1 MADLLVQK
9 GFSVKRAAK
18 DGQAALTLHVV
29 PSSFVFETDDKGKI
43 QATALNANK
52 GNIYLYD
59 GLKPIKPD
67 TIQVKPYNCNASV
80 NGNVLSFDSIN
91 PNQVCGK
98 VEITATYKG
107 QTRTAI
113 AEFYVSKQ
121 KWFNQ
126 QLIEEQGKFE
136 SFVEEYL
143 YDQKGIEKQFTAI
156 RQTTDKITLEVK
168 KGNINTTNLLKGSS
182 LRFHEL
188 SLVEGTTHNISTHST
203 CTLKAQDGYSHNKFP
218 YIDINASGYT
228 ADFTPGARFWTY
240 LKKDKT
246 YTFSMWY
253 RFLNT
258 SSSNIA
264 LSVVLSDRYNGN
276 LKSWIYPRNK
286 YIANKRNEWQQW
298 IEQYDIKE
306 DGWYMF
312 APVLIRNGH
321 VLFSEVQLEEGN
333 QATRWVDPDKEER
346 LRRAGIDLD
355 LERIILQAN
364 KVYTKNS
371 KGETTSLVDEEG
383 NFKASSLQTF
393 DNGKEGHI
401 IIKGNTEA
409 YYKPGLQHP
418 SRWIGY
424 EAGEWVERMYDDNG
438 NLIWEDGKFGKQF
451 KMRPEQWEI
460 IAERYISTHSDLK
473 ALFAAYTSNTLKQ
486 IFIDSRQTQK
496 EVEKYTAA
504 RDVRGNIIA
513 SDTTDY
519 TTAKQRDGK
528 VFIRGLA
535 FNGLN
540 GLRSNNLSGLGGTI
554 GEIGGTIG
562 EIGGGLSP
570 TLPTSNVTPFT
581 GFIKAS
587 EAKKIVPQ
595 KPDTSHMTTQEEK
608 IALDFFYKNL
618 VPHWYTR
625 LREEYSLQ
633 NVYNVR
639 FRDGV
644 PYYFVKVLQYQDGVL
659 VNTFIM
665 YANEE
670 DVL

>member
-43 QATALNANK
+43 QSTTLNANK

-80 NGNVLSFDSIN
+80 NGNVLSFESIT
-91 PNQVCGK
+91 PNEVCGK
-98 VEITATYKG
+98 VEITATYIG

-126 QLIEEQGKFE
+126 QLIEEQNKFE
-136 SFVEEYL
+136 RFVEEYQ
-143 YDQKGIEKQFTAI
+143 YDQKGIEKQFTAF

-182 LRFHEL
+182 LRFSEL

-228 ADFTPGARFWTY
+228 TDFTPGARFWTY

-258 SSSNIA
+258 LSSNIA

-333 QATRWVDPDKEER
+333 QATRWVDPDKDER
-346 LRRAGIDLD
+346 FRRAGIDLD

-364 KVYTKNS
+364 RVYIRNS
-371 KGETTSLVDEEG
+371 KGEQTAAIDQDG
-383 NFKASSLQTF
+383 NLIAGTLRTK
-393 DNGKEGHI
+393 DNGGGYIYMHDNLQE
-401 IIKGNTEA
+401 
-409 YYKPGLQHP
+409 YYKHGANHP
-418 SRWIGY
+418 SRRIGY
-424 EAGEWVERMYDDNG
+424 IGNDWVDQRLSDDGNVIWEMNERGIVHYQTPERWVHVSDAYITTIEDIKKFFLINQERTL
-438 NLIWEDGKFGKQF
+438 NLIFN
-451 KMRPEQWEI
+451 
-460 IAERYISTHSDLK
+460 S
-473 ALFAAYTSNTLKQ
+473 SNHKSATLK
-486 IFIDSRQTQK
+486 
-496 EVEKYTAA
+496 EYVAA
-504 RDVRGNIIA
+504 RDVNGNIISSA
-513 SDTTDY
+513 GVTVEEGQ
-519 TTAKQRDGK
+519 ANDGK
-528 VFIRGLA
+528 LFYTSQYNEG
-535 FNGLN
+535 F
-540 GLRSNNLSGLGGTI
+540 SLGDRF
-554 GEIGGTIG
+554 E
-562 EIGGGLSP
+562 LDNDKFS
-570 TLPTSNVTPFT
+570 SPFT
-581 GFIKAS
+581 GLILAT
-587 EAKKIVPQ
+587 
-595 KPDTSHMTTQEEK
+595 KPMHYYPFNNQNDQTAIPPE
-608 IALDFFYKNL
+608 
-618 VPHWYTR
+618 YTKFR
-625 LREEYSLQ
+625 QLYGVEDY
-633 NVYNVR
+633 YNVDFNR
-639 FRDGV
+639 PVEWAYINIYKAGRRIGSHRMFRN
-644 PYYFVKVLQYQDGVL
+644 K
-659 VNTFIM
+659 
-665 YANEE
+665 
-670 DVL
+670 

>member
-1 MADLLVQK
+1 MIAQNI
-9 GFSVKRAAK
+9 FSVKRAAK
-18 DGQAALTLHVV
+18 DGQAALTLHVS

-52 GNIYLYD
+52 GSIYLYD
-59 GLKPIKPD
+59 GLKPITPD
-67 TIQVKPYNCNASV
+67 AINIKPYNCTASIS
-80 NGNVLSFDSIN
+80 GNVLSFDSIN

-121 KWFNQ
+121 RWNDAEFTTIK
-126 QLIEEQGKFE
+126 GKFE
-136 SFVEEYL
+136 SIQEEFERV
-143 YDQKGIEKQFTAI
+143 DGEI
-156 RQTTDKITLEVK
+156 TDTKSTINQLPEKITLEVLRHEN
-168 KGNINTTNLLKGSS
+168 GINLLKGAS

-333 QATRWVDPDKEER
+333 KATPWTNPDKEER
-346 LRRAGIDLD
+346 FRRAGLDLD

-364 KVYTKNS
+364 KVYIKNS
-371 KGETTSLVDEEG
+371 KGELIAAID
-383 NFKASSLQTF
+383 Q
-393 DNGKEGHI
+393 D
-401 IIKGNTEA
+401 
-409 YYKPGLQHP
+409 
-418 SRWIGY
+418 
-424 EAGEWVERMYDDNG
+424 G
-438 NLIWEDGKFGKQF
+438 NLIAGTLRTKDNGGGYIYLHDNLQEYYKHGANHPLRRIGYIGNDWVDQRLSDDGNVIWEMNERGIVHYQTPERWVHVSDAYITTIEDIKKFFLINQGRTLYLIF
-451 KMRPEQWEI
+451 N
-460 IAERYISTHSDLK
+460 S
-473 ALFAAYTSNTLKQ
+473 SNHKSATLK
-486 IFIDSRQTQK
+486 
-496 EVEKYTAA
+496 EYVAA
-504 RDVRGNIIA
+504 RDVNGNIISSA
-513 SDTTDY
+513 GVTVEEGQ
-519 TTAKQRDGK
+519 ANDGK
-528 VFIRGLA
+528 LFYTSQY
-535 FNGLN
+535 NG
-540 GLRSNNLSGLGGTI
+540 GFSLGGRFN
-554 GEIGGTIG
+554 
-562 EIGGGLSP
+562 LDDDKFS
-570 TLPTSNVTPFT
+570 SPFT
-581 GFIKAS
+581 GLILATKPTHYYPFNNQSGQTAIPPEYTKFRQLYGVEDYYYVDFNRPVEWAYINIYKAGRR
-587 EAKKIVPQ
+587 IG
-595 KPDTSHMTTQEEK
+595 SHRM
-608 IALDFFYKNL
+608 
-618 VPHWYTR
+618 
-625 LREEYSLQ
+625 
-633 NVYNVR
+633 
-639 FRDGV
+639 FRN
-644 PYYFVKVLQYQDGVL
+644 K
-659 VNTFIM
+659 
-665 YANEE
+665 
-670 DVL
+670 

>member
-43 QATALNANK
+43 QSTTLNANK

-80 NGNVLSFDSIN
+80 NGNVLSFESIT
-91 PNQVCGK
+91 PNEVCGK
-98 VEITATYKG
+98 VEITATYIG

-121 KWFNQ
+121 RWNDAEFTTIK
-126 QLIEEQGKFE
+126 GKFE
-136 SFVEEYL
+136 SIQEEFERVDDEITDTKSTFNQLPEKITFEVLRHENGINLIKGGSLEYPELLDLRNHPEYITINNYGNLCKKSITLKRGYVGTDDHTVAYFPRQILKANTDYTISCWVCSDGYL
-143 YDQKGIEKQFTAI
+143 YI
-156 RQTTDKITLEVK
+156 
-168 KGNINTTNLLKGSS
+168 SCP
-182 LRFHEL
+182 LR
-188 SLVEGTTHNISTHST
+188 
-203 CTLKAQDGYSHNKFP
+203 
-218 YIDINASGYT
+218 
-228 ADFTPGARFWTY
+228 
-240 LKKDKT
+240 
-246 YTFSMWY
+246 YTFDGPPIDWVQAAPP
-253 RFLNT
+253 NT
-258 SSSNIA
+258 NGKYQHFEFTFNTGVNTFA
-264 LSVVLSDRYNGN
+264 HFYLSAR
-276 LKSWIYPRNK
+276 RNVN
-286 YIANKRNEWQQW
+286 ATVT
-298 IEQYDIKE
+298 D
-306 DGWYMF
+306 
-312 APVLIRNGH
+312 L
-321 VLFSEVQLEEGN
+321 QLEEGKK
-333 QATRWVDPDKEER
+333 ATSWTNPDKYER
-346 LRRAGIDLD
+346 FRRAGIDLD

-424 EAGEWVERMYDDNG
+424 EGGEWVERMYDDNG

-451 KMRPEQWEI
+451 KMRPEQWET

-504 RDVRGNIIA
+504 RDVRGNLIA

-587 EAKKIVPQ
+587 EANKVVPQ

-608 IALDFFYKNL
+608 IALDFFYKTL

-625 LREEYSLQ
+625 IREEYSLQ
-633 NVYNVR
+633 NVYSVR
-639 FRDGV
+639 FREGV

-659 VNTFIM
+659 INTFTM

-670 DVL
+670 DAL

>member
-43 QATALNANK
+43 QSTTLNANK

-80 NGNVLSFDSIN
+80 NGNVLSFESIT
-91 PNQVCGK
+91 PNEVCGK
-98 VEITATYKG
+98 VEITATYIG

-121 KWFNQ
+121 KWNDAEFTTIKGQ
-126 QLIEEQGKFE
+126 FE
-136 SFVEEYL
+136 SIQEEFERV
-143 YDQKGIEKQFTAI
+143 DGEI
-156 RQTTDKITLEVK
+156 TDTKSTINQLPEKITLEVLRHEN
-168 KGNINTTNLLKGSS
+168 GINLLKGAS
-182 LRFHEL
+182 LLYPTITIDGKEHNILAGATIEQGALSHNGKPYLQVNKSQYTSNEYDGARFVAKVKANKTYTLSMYYRVVRSADQGFHLAPEL
-188 SLVEGTTHNISTHST
+188 KDKYNGTTKTYYHNNQTILQNNQWQKYENTFT
-203 CTLKAQDGYSHNKFP
+203 TNQDGYLHFNP
-218 YIDINASGYT
+218 
-228 ADFTPGARFWTY
+228 
-240 LKKDKT
+240 
-246 YTFSMWY
+246 
-253 RFLNT
+253 
-258 SSSNIA
+258 
-264 LSVVLSDRYNGN
+264 SV
-276 LKSWIYPRNK
+276 
-286 YIANKRNEWQQW
+286 
-298 IEQYDIKE
+298 
-306 DGWYMF
+306 
-312 APVLIRNGH
+312 IRNGWI
-321 VLFSEVQLEEGN
+321 VLSEIQLEEGN
-333 QATRWVDPDKEER
+333 QATPWTNPDKEER
-346 LRRAGIDLD
+346 FRRAGIDID

-364 KVYTKNS
+364 RVFTKNA

-451 KMRPEQWEI
+451 KMRPEQWET

-473 ALFAAYTSNTLKQ
+473 ALFSAYTSNTLKQ

-504 RDVRGNIIA
+504 RDARGNLIA

-528 VFIRGLA
+528 VFIRGLS

-540 GLRSNNLSGLGGTI
+540 GLRANNLSGLGGTI

-562 EIGGGLSP
+562 EIGGGISP

-581 GFIKAS
+581 GFIKSS
-587 EAKKIVPQ
+587 EAKKVVPQ

-608 IALDFFYKNL
+608 IELDFFYKNL
-618 VPHWYTR
+618 VPHWYIR
-625 LREEYSLQ
+625 IREEYSLQ

-659 VNTFIM
+659 INTFTM

-670 DVL
+670 DAL

>member
-1 MADLLVQK
+1 MIAQNI
-9 GFSVKRAAK
+9 FSVKRAAK
-18 DGQAALTLHVV
+18 DGQAALTLHVS

-52 GNIYLYD
+52 GSIYLYD
-59 GLKPIKPD
+59 GLKPITPD
-67 TIQVKPYNCNASV
+67 AINIKPYNCTASIS
-80 NGNVLSFDSIN
+80 GNVLSFDSIN

-121 KWFNQ
+121 RWNDAEFTTIK
-126 QLIEEQGKFE
+126 GKFE
-136 SFVEEYL
+136 SIQEEFERV
-143 YDQKGIEKQFTAI
+143 DGEI
-156 RQTTDKITLEVK
+156 TDTKSTINQLPEKITLEVLRHEN
-168 KGNINTTNLLKGSS
+168 GINLLKGAS

-333 QATRWVDPDKEER
+333 KATPWTNPDKEER
-346 LRRAGIDLD
+346 FRRAGLDLD

-364 KVYTKNS
+364 KVYIKNS
-371 KGETTSLVDEEG
+371 KGELIAAIDQDG
-383 NFKASSLQTF
+383 NLIAGTLRTK
-393 DNGKEGHI
+393 DNGGGYIYLHDNLQE
-401 IIKGNTEA
+401 
-409 YYKPGLQHP
+409 YYKHGANHP
-418 SRWIGY
+418 SRRIGY
-424 EAGEWVERMYDDNG
+424 IGNDWVDQRLSDDG
-438 NLIWEDGKFGKQF
+438 NVIWEMNERGIVHYQTPERWVHVSDAYITTIEDIKKFFLINQGRTLYLIF
-451 KMRPEQWEI
+451 N
-460 IAERYISTHSDLK
+460 S
-473 ALFAAYTSNTLKQ
+473 SNHKSATLK
-486 IFIDSRQTQK
+486 
-496 EVEKYTAA
+496 EYVAA
-504 RDVRGNIIA
+504 RDVNGNIISSA
-513 SDTTDY
+513 GVTVEEGQ
-519 TTAKQRDGK
+519 ANDGK
-528 VFIRGLA
+528 LFYTSQY
-535 FNGLN
+535 NG
-540 GLRSNNLSGLGGTI
+540 GFSLGGRFNLDDDKFSSPFI
-554 GEIGGTIG
+554 GLILATKPTHYYPFNNQSGQTAIPPEYTKFRQLYGVEDYYYVDFNRPVEWAYINIYKAGRRIG
-562 EIGGGLSP
+562 
-570 TLPTSNVTPFT
+570 
-581 GFIKAS
+581 
-587 EAKKIVPQ
+587 
-595 KPDTSHMTTQEEK
+595 SHRM
-608 IALDFFYKNL
+608 
-618 VPHWYTR
+618 
-625 LREEYSLQ
+625 
-633 NVYNVR
+633 
-639 FRDGV
+639 FRN
-644 PYYFVKVLQYQDGVL
+644 K
-659 VNTFIM
+659 
-665 YANEE
+665 
-670 DVL
+670 